1 MTYLSQHEVAA
12 DISALSA
19 TMVPA
24 SKYISFDGAFEE
36 ETYEDDILGI
46 IFTLPVDGQTQN
58 VPFQFHVFADDP
70 IQLAREMVT
79 ELNIPEDAVLDIS
92 ETF

>member
-1 MTYLSQHEVAA
+1 M
-12 DISALSA
+12 
-19 TMVPA
+19 
-24 SKYISFDGAFEE
+24 
-36 ETYEDDILGI
+36 GI

-58 VPFQFHVFADDP
+58 VQFQFHVFADDP